1 MRPRLIIG
9 VILIVLGVVALA
21 IGGINYTT
29 KEKVLQVGPLKAEA
43 EKEHTIPLPPV
54 LGAIALIGGIVLV
67 AVGARRR

>member
-29 KEKVLQVGPLKAEA
+29 KEKVLEIGPLKAEA
-43 EKEHTIPLPPV
+43 EKEHTIPLPPI
-54 LGAIALIGGIVLV
+54 LGAIALVGGIVLV
-67 AVGARRR
+67 AVGARRS

>member
-9 VILIVLGVVALA
+9 VILIVLGAVALA

-29 KEKVLQVGPLKAEA
+29 KEKVLEIGPLKAEA
-43 EKEHTIPLPPV
+43 EKEHTIPLPPL
-54 LGAIALIGGIVLV
+54 LGAIALIGGIVLI

>member
-1 MRPRLIIG
+1 MRPRLVIG
-9 VILIVLGVVALA
+9 VILIVLGIVALA

-29 KEKVLQVGPLKAEA
+29 KEKVLEVGPLKAEA

-67 AVGARRR
+67 AVGARGR

>member
-29 KEKVLQVGPLKAEA
+29 KEKVLEIGPLKAEA
-43 EKEHTIPLPPV
+43 EKEHTIPLPPL
-54 LGAIALIGGIVLV
+54 LGAIALIGGIVLI